1 MTIYECLG
9 IDHILLDQEIPKDR
23 IIKNIE
29 KEDLRHDAEFCFRV
43 IDQVSL
49 RASIQRGEDHFLQV
63 LEITL
68 NSPDFIREISFLIQK
83 AIKYRVLF
91 IFVFEGR
98 YLIVRRSFNL
108 TMSTENVH
116 SDSAPFCSDW
126 IYEEYL
132 HLDILYSH
140 RFCAV
145 EEYAEADEEA
155 VRLLKTDADNGD
167 YILFKDLLSSAER
180 LNKCIV
186 ESECISTRWF
196 IDWLKIHVA
205 GQRVEIG
212 DFIERIVER
221 EAYQFIGD
229 YLFIDKT
236 CARYAMTA
244 LDNTFYKL
252 PSLSMDHTGKW
263 PMRYFEG
270 ISSPSTYE
278 EADILSHA
286 IQYGAD
292 DIIFLELQSHKAD
305 ERRRLDDEHKRFLE
319 ERRREAEHRKAA
331 EEQRKL
337 DEWRKEWEQRRLELL
352 QPVDEPEESDEDDL
366 DEEELE
372 FDDISFAIYD
382 KDNLHIEFCNFEID
396 DDAVYMT
403 FWANNTSGRDIKLW
417 AMEINVDG
425 EEVCG
430 LANIGVVRASQS
442 EWCKLKLDD
451 VAPEG
456 CYSVD
461 CFIEIDNLENCELD
475 RTERVSVEVDFDDYT
490 QSAELLDDL
499 DEDEELE
506 FEDIEFPV
514 FDNDDDIYVE
524 FCNFEVEDDEV
535 FFNFWIRNYAEQ
547 TINVYAQDIYVNGI
561 KISDY
566 MLVGEFEPDECDYG
580 RFSLPQISPTSSYL
594 IRAYVEIDD
603 EDNDLLDRGE
613 VFEISV
619 DFEAATLA
627 ARSCAEEEAEKRRL
641 EEERR
646 AEEQR
651 RLAEEL
657 RRAEEQRRLEEERRK
672 AEEQRRL
679 EEERRKAEE
688 QLRREE
694 ERRKAEEQRRR
705 EEERR
710 KAEEQRRL
718 EEELRRAEEQ
728 RRLEEERR
736 RAEEQRRLEEE
747 RRKAEEQ
754 RRLEEERKK
763 EEALQLE
770 RERKRA
776 EIIRQEQLRLRE
788 EARRKELE
796 RQEAEKQ
803 RIEEERKD
811 SIYQSAEE
819 LFMSNEIESINQAV
833 QMFESISGWKD
844 SNRRI
849 RQAKEIKNMLLK
861 KQEESK
867 RALYRSKKVCQ
878 HCGGSFKGLFKKV
891 CSNCGRSKDY

>member
-9 IDHILLDQEIPKDR
+9 IDHILLDQEIPKDL

-29 KEDLRHDAEFCFRV
+29 KEDLRHDAEFYFRV

-91 IFVFEGR
+91 IFAFEGR

-140 RFCAV
+140 RFCTV

-212 DFIERIVER
+212 DFIERIEER

-270 ISSPSTYE
+270 ISSPSTHE
-278 EADILSHA
+278 EAEILSHA
-286 IQYGAD
+286 IQHGAD

-319 ERRREAEHRKAA
+319 ERRREAEYRKAA
-331 EEQRKL
+331 EEQHKL

-352 QPVDEPEESDEDDL
+352 QPENEPEESDEDNL
-366 DEEELE
+366 EEEELE

-403 FWANNTSGRDIKLW
+403 FWANNISGRDVKLW

-430 LANIGVVRASQS
+430 LTNIGVVRAGQS
-442 EWCKLKLDD
+442 EWCKIELDD
-451 VAPEG
+451 VTPEG

-475 RTERVSVEVDFDDYT
+475 RTARVSVEVDFDDYT
-490 QSAELLDDL
+490 QSAELLDDI

-535 FFNFWIRNYAEQ
+535 FVNFWIRNFAEQ
-547 TINVYAQDIYVNGI
+547 TINVYAQDIYVNG
-561 KISDY
+561 KKVSDY
-566 MLVGEFEPDECDYG
+566 LLVGEFEPDECDYG
-580 RFSLPQISPTSSYL
+580 RFSLPQISPTSSYT
-594 IRAYVEIDD
+594 IRAYVEVDD
-603 EDNDLLDRGE
+603 EDNDPIDRGE

-619 DFEAATLA
+619 DFNAATLA
-627 ARSCAEEEAEKRRL
+627 ARSCVEEEAER
-641 EEERR
+641 
-646 AEEQR
+646 R
-651 RLAEEL
+651 RLAEER
-657 RRAEEQRRLEEERRK
+657 RRAEEQRRLEEERR
-672 AEEQRRL
+672 R
-679 EEERRKAEE
+679 
-688 QLRREE
+688 
-694 ERRKAEEQRRR
+694 AEEQRRR

-710 KAEEQRRL
+710 RAEEQCRLEEQRRRVEEQRRL
-718 EEELRRAEEQ
+718 EEQQRRAEERRRLEEERRRAEEQRRREDELRKAEEIRAKQPYAEQLVLLIDGTKKWSIQQLAIVLNCICLQCEDYERYLQAQEELRRQSEQQRKAEEQ

-747 RRKAEEQ
+747 RRKAEERRRLEEERRRAEEQ
-754 RRLEEERKK
+754 RRLEEER
-763 EEALQLE
+763 
-770 RERKRA
+770 RK
-776 EIIRQEQLRLRE
+776 
-788 EARRKELE
+788 
-796 RQEAEKQ
+796 
-803 RIEEERKD
+803 
-811 SIYQSAEE
+811 AEE
-819 LFMSNEIESINQAV
+819 QYR
-833 QMFESISGWKD
+833 FEQELTQ
-844 SNRRI
+844 R
-849 RQAKEIKNMLLK
+849 KND
-861 KQEESK
+861 
-867 RALYRSKKVCQ
+867 YRSQKLCQ
-878 HCGGSFKGLFKKV
+878 HCGGKFKGLFKKV